1 MNPLSMKTS
10 IVVTAL
16 ILAGFATLGWQ
27 KQTAIGRLR
36 EEERALISNAK
47 GAGVVSISEPPER
60 SVKKPRVDRE
70 KEANETAAKLIATLK
85 EAAIL
90 RPGEPNE
97 QVEARIKAFSD
108 SIYQLSGL
116 QLRALIAQ
124 LRDTPDFRHRQSAI
138 DSGIMALAE
147 TDPAA
152 AIRIL
157 TEVRSE
163 LDPSYQPSEL
173 QSHLIGKW
181 AATDPLAAIEWT
193 KNHTEFREFAG
204 YAETKELI
212 LGVAENDPR
221 MAFRLIGEF
230 KPPNGRGGSDGEIGL
245 EFDQQMALQIAR
257 TARSLE
263 VRTTMLALVR
273 EMTKNPAISEHAV
286 RVATTV
292 MVEGLATYGPEKA
305 TAWLASAQL
314 RPDEAAWL
322 RESLVNE
329 FSSAPDDAT
338 ARLIEWFAVPDRAGK
353 HCPLPR

>member
-97 QVEARIKAFSD
+97 QVEARIKAFND
-108 SIYQLSGL
+108 SIYQLSGY
-116 QLRALIAQ
+116 QLRVLIAQ
-124 LRDTPDFRHRQSAI
+124 LRDTLDFRHRQSVI

-193 KNHTEFREFAG
+193 RNHTEFRKFAG
-204 YAETKELI
+204 YRETKELI
-212 LGVAENDPR
+212 LGVAANDPR
-221 MAFRLIGEF
+221 MAFRLIEEF
-230 KPPNGRGGSDGEIGL
+230 KTPSANEDGFSVEGVPDL
-245 EFDQQMALQIAR
+245 EVDMALQIAR

-263 VRTTMLALVR
+263 ERTIMLALVR
-273 EMTKNPAISEHAV
+273 EMAKNPAISEHAV

-292 MVEGLATYGPEKA
+292 MVEGLATYGHEKA
-305 TAWLASAQL
+305 TAWLASAKLQ
-314 RPDEAAWL
+314 PNEAAWL
-322 RESLVNE
+322 RESLVNQ
-329 FSSAPDDAT
+329 FPRAPDDAT
-338 ARLIEWFAVPDRAGK
+338 ARLIEWFPVPSLNK
-353 HCPLPR
+353 